1 MDLTEKNV
9 LQYHFLNLVNNTL
22 PKQTVRTT
30 SQTALIINGD
40 IDEIS
45 EISRQNFQEDNKK
58 EKMVKLR
65 TSNTD
70 KRKVSPAIK

>member
-1 MDLTEKNV
+1 M
-9 LQYHFLNLVNNTL
+9 
-22 PKQTVRTT
+22 
-30 SQTALIINGD
+30 INGD

-45 EISRQNFQEDNKK
+45 ETSRQNFQEDNKK

-70 KRKVSPAIK
+70 KRKISPAIK